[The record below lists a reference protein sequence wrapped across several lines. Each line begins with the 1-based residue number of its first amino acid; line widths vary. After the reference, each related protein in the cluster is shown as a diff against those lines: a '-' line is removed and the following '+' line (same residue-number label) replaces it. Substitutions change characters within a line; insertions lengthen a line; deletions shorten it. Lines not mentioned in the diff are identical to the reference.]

1 MGRAFNPHF
10 ITPDS
15 ADGGDIITGS
25 TRFRKEDTFQFFRT
39 ASSANNQYRYT
50 ISAWVKK
57 TKINDATGLGLMNSN
72 SGGSGGGIGFRGS
85 GGGGS
90 SKDDDFGAGNR
101 NASSGSGNYDTYT
114 AARYRDITAWGHYY
128 IAFDSTLSTSTDRV
142 KIYVNGIRQSD
153 NGSAT
158 YPSQN
163 YYSTSFPFGNTHETY
178 LLKANYT
185 GGNNGEFDG
194 YVSEYYFAD
203 NNVIPHTAFGYTDP
217 LTGIWKP
224 KKYKTQQAPNDGSVF
239 SNNWTASGN
248 GFGSHPV
255 SYIFDNDQSNFMNN
269 SAGGQIITWN
279 TSSYNLS
286 GELKMFGRSS
296 SGVYDVYVNGVK
308 AADTPSSNGWF
319 DCGTHTKINEIQFA
333 GTSYN
338 TGNGLGSAGIYAY
351 MISVDG
357 VILRD
362 NSNNMGL
369 NGFYLPFDGSSPIFL
384 DQSGNNNDF
393 ELHKMTQSIAIEKAT
408 GAKPIRETNSGGTQG
423 LNHKF
428 RPDPLASNL
437 VLAIPFDG
445 KVEDVSHLIKGSGT
459 QKTVNKNSSTYDQ
472 GRNAFYHA
480 ARYIYSA
487 ASVVTV
493 GAHSDLDL
501 GTGDFCLEFW
511 IYETATSNA
520 HRRWVTSTNAGFSAN
535 TFVIREAPNQ
545 AIGYYAGNSSTGNS
559 LHFNNRWVHYGY
571 TRASGVERVF
581 RNGELIHTTTSS
593 AVNYSE
599 PGSNG
604 LYIGGHYA
612 PGAEYISGW
621 MQDLRLYKG
630 VAKYTEEF
638 VPAAASYN
646 TMVVPDSPSGVS
658 TPMKFHQTENGSI
671 SFTRKISSGVND
683 GPNQNSYITT
693 NSIPIGTNDFT
704 IEGFIYR
711 CWDGNYPCVVD
722 TRQSLGDAGGFF
734 WGTNSDDKLYYYS
747 NSATRID
754 AGAGSIE
761 QHRWYHVAL
770 VRDYS
775 STTTTMYIDGKSVG
789 TWTGDNINYTRDL
802 VRFGSNQGGAMGT
815 SYNWDWNGLI
825 SNFRVTIG
833 QVLYSSDFTPPTS
846 PLTTTSQGAT
856 ASNVKFLGAQSHS
869 SLTAAATGTSTPSGS
884 AALSELNPFDTDVD
898 VSGQEGNYA
907 TLNSLSGGTDVQYK
921 ENNLYIE
928 AGTDHGR
935 FGQSPS
941 TLAMTSGKYYCE
953 VECVH
958 PGGANTFQ
966 FGVTSVN
973 GHSSYRRS
981 GTNQNGEASGFTFA
995 NVNNGTP
1002 ASRRIMVDGVNVSG
1016 GNYLPMA
1023 REGDVY
1029 GMAFDADRRKLRF
1042 TLNGCQLGHQ
1052 LEYDCSQYT
1061 TGGSDGEFFFY
1072 GVVRNDSGASKCR
1085 FNFGQ
1090 LPFQFN
1096 PPHGYRTL
1104 SSNNLEPRKIIPS
1117 KHIQTL
1123 LWTGT
1128 DHNYRNIHGLDFTP
1142 DLIWIKNR
1150 SQTDWHILSNSVD
1163 GFHNMM
1169 YSNENSPLNSDL
1181 NSNGYI
1187 NGSIR
1192 GENGQGGIS
1201 VNGQVGGNVN
1211 ELNENYVAWC
1221 WKGGSPLTA
1230 PTSGSVLFSN
1240 DNNYLDLGS
1249 YTDFQFGT
1257 GDYTIE
1263 MFVYHTT
1270 LSGQQTYVGDAYG
1283 NSAGVYFYKD
1293 SNNKIG
1299 MYYSG
1304 QIATSSTN
1312 MPLMKWVHIAV
1323 SRNSGTVK
1331 LFQDG
1336 TNVGNGF
1343 SDTTNLTETQLNIGD
1358 TTGGSSGSMH
1368 GYISNVRILKGTG
1381 LYTGNF
1387 TPPTSPLTNIS
1398 NTVFLGC
1405 QSETVGGLASVHPSP
1420 FSNNGTN
1427 YSSGSQLDGAITAIE
1442 GTASHG
1448 GPGALF
1454 DGKIGYYGSDTYA
1467 SATLNTN
1474 NYIQFTPTSAI
1485 SYTTKLEV
1493 WCYAA
1498 NGYGITN
1505 YYSLNGAS
1513 EQTFTGGGSNF
1524 NDQNWITIDTG
1535 SGTLTSLKLRLT
1547 RSGGESFV
1555 NWGAI
1560 RVDGC
1565 ILVNDVTGKVVTPTM
1580 DGTRSVPASPKNPFD
1595 IFAVDGTAY
1604 PTAAAAGFTQG
1615 SVTVNAASVN
1625 TEGGFSVL
1633 TYSGTGSAG
1642 TIEHGLGK
1650 APQFIL
1656 TKRSDTNQSWF
1667 TYHRNVTAGSYLRLD
1682 TNAAEGADAT
1692 VYPTT
1697 VPTSDVYYIG
1707 YDGGVNGS
1715 GATYTSY
1722 CWTSIPGYSKFG
1734 TYTGNGIAED
1744 GTYVHLGF
1752 KPGIIIFKRTNATD
1766 NWGIFDSKRDT
1777 YNPLGRFLYPDH
1789 NYAEWT
1795 GGTYSHM
1802 DFLSNGFKVQNTG
1815 SMIGANDGNFVY
1827 MAWAEGVTVNPLDVS
1842 YPTTR

>member
-1 MGRAFNPHF
+1 MGRAVHPHF

-39 ASSANNQYRYT
+39 PSSANNQYRYT

-57 TKINDATGLGLMNSN
+57 TRINDGTGFGLMNSN
-72 SGGSGGGIGFRGS
+72 SGGSGGAVGFRGS
-85 GGGGS
+85 GGGGTA
-90 SKDDDFGAGNR
+90 KDDDFGGSNR
-101 NASSGSGNYDTYT
+101 NASSGSGNYNINTT
-114 AARYRDITAWGHYY
+114 ARYRDVTAWGHYY
-128 IAFDSTLSTSTDRV
+128 YALDSTLSTSTDRV
-142 KIYVNGIRQSD
+142 KVYVNGVRQTDINSPQ
-153 NGSAT
+153 

-163 YYSTSFPFGNTHETY
+163 YYSTAFPFANTHETY
-178 LLKANYT
+178 LMKANYT
-185 GGNNGEFDG
+185 GGNDGEFDG

-203 NNVIPHTAFGYTDP
+203 NNIIPHTAFGYTDP

-224 KKYKTQQAPNDGSVF
+224 KKYKPQQAPNDGSVF
-239 SNNWTASGN
+239 SNNWTFSGN
-248 GFGSHPV
+248 GTSSNPV
-255 SYIFDNDQSNFMNN
+255 THIFDDYQGNFMNN
-269 SAGGQIITWN
+269 AAGGQIITWD

-308 AADTPSSNGWF
+308 VADTPSSDGWY

-333 GTSYN
+333 GTTYN
-338 TGNGLGSAGIYAY
+338 TANGLGSAGIYVY

-357 VILRD
+357 IILRD

-423 LNHKF
+423 LNYKF

-511 IYETATSNA
+511 IYESATSST
-520 HRRWVTSTNAGFSAN
+520 HRRWVTSTNQGFTSN

-545 AIGYYAGNSSTGNS
+545 AIGYYAGGASTGNS

-593 AVNYSE
+593 AINYSE

-638 VPAAASYN
+638 VPAAAGYN
-646 TMVVPDSPSGVS
+646 TMIVPDSPSGVS
-658 TPMKFHQTENGSI
+658 TPRKFRKTESGSI

-704 IEGFIYR
+704 IEAFIYR
-711 CWDGNYPCVVD
+711 SWDGNYPCIVD
-722 TRQSLGDAGGFF
+722 TRQSLGDTGGFF

-754 AGAGSIE
+754 GGAGSIE

-775 STTTTMYIDGKSVG
+775 STTTTMYIDGKNVG

-802 VRFGSNQGGAMGT
+802 ERFGSNQGGAMGT
-815 SYNWDWNGLI
+815 GYNWDWNGHI

-833 QVLYSSDFTPPTS
+833 QALYSSDFTPPTS

-856 ASNVKFLGAQSHS
+856 ASNVKFLGAQSRS

-884 AALSELNPFDTDVD
+884 AALSNFNPFDTDVD

-907 TLNSLSGGTDVQYK
+907 TLNPLSGGTDVQYK

-958 PGGANTFQ
+958 PGGPNTFQ

-981 GTNQNGEASGFTFA
+981 GANQNGEATGFTFA
-995 NVNNGTP
+995 NVSNTTP
-1002 ASRRIMVDGVNVSG
+1002 SSRRIMVDGVNTS

-1052 LEYDCSQYT
+1052 LEYDCSQYEQ
-1061 TGGSDGEFFFY
+1061 GGSDGEFFFY
-1072 GVVRNDSGASKCR
+1072 GTVRNDSGASKMR

-1090 LPFQFN
+1090 LPFQFS

-1117 KHIQTL
+1117 KHVQTL
-1123 LWTGT
+1123 LYTGD

-1142 DLIWIKNR
+1142 DFVWIKNR
-1150 SQTDWHILSNSVD
+1150 SAADWHILQNSIN
-1163 GFHNMM
+1163 GFQSMQ
-1169 YSNENSPLNSDL
+1169 YSNTTDGLNYDL
-1181 NSNGYI
+1181 NTNGYV
-1187 NGSIR
+1187 NRPIR
-1192 GENGQGGIS
+1192 GEHGQGGFS
-1201 VNGQVGGNVN
+1201 VNAQGSGNVN
-1211 ELNENYVAWC
+1211 EDGENYVAWC
-1221 WKGGSPLTA
+1221 WRGGSPLTA
-1230 PTSGSVLFSN
+1230 PTSGSVYFSEG
-1240 DNNYLDLGS
+1240 DNYLDLGS

-1283 NSAGVYFYKD
+1283 NSAGVYFYKTS
-1293 SNNKIG
+1293 SNQLG
-1299 MYYSG
+1299 MYYSSN
-1304 QIATSSTN
+1304 IAISSSTTV
-1312 MPLMKWVHIAV
+1312 PLMKWVHIAA
-1323 SRNSGTVK
+1323 SRSGGT
-1331 LFQDG
+1331 LRLYQDG
-1336 TNVGNGF
+1336 IEVTSA
-1343 SDTTNLTETQLNIGD
+1343 SDSANLTETQLNIGD

-1368 GYISNVRILKGTG
+1368 GFISNVRILKGTG
-1381 LYTGNF
+1381 LYTSNF

-1405 QSETVGGLASVHPSP
+1405 QSETVAGLASVHPSP

-1427 YSSGSQLDGAITAIE
+1427 YSSGSQLSGNVANDGIL
-1442 GTASHG
+1442 SKKD
-1448 GPGALF
+1448 ALF
-1454 DGKIGYYGSDTYA
+1454 DGKIGDYNSNTYV
-1467 SATLNTN
+1467 SSNPSTNTS
-1474 NYIQFTPTSAI
+1474 ITWTPTSSI
-1485 SYTTKLEV
+1485 SYSSKVEV
-1493 WCYAA
+1493 WCYSP
-1498 NGYGITN
+1498 NGYGITV
-1505 YYSLNGAS
+1505 YYTLNGGS
-1513 EQTFTGGGSNF
+1513 EQTLPVGGGSNF
-1524 NDQNWITIDTG
+1524 NSQAWCTVATG
-1535 SGTLTSLKLRLT
+1535 SGTITSINLRIYSSQGFNT
-1547 RSGGESFV
+1547 TV

-1560 RVDGC
+1560 RVDGS
-1565 ILVNDVTGKVVTPTM
+1565 ILVNDVTGKVVTPTN
-1580 DGTRSVPASPKNPFD
+1580 DNTRSVPPSPKNPFD
-1595 IFAVDGTAY
+1595 VFAVDGTAY
-1604 PTAAAAGFTQG
+1604 QTATAAGFTQG
-1615 SVTVNAASVN
+1615 TVPVDAASVN
-1625 TEGGFSVL
+1625 TEGGFSCI
-1633 TYSGTGSAG
+1633 TYTGTGSAG
-1642 TIEHGLGK
+1642 TVGHGLGK
-1650 APQFIL
+1650 APQFII
-1656 TKRSDTNQSWF
+1656 TKRTNTSQAWF
-1667 TYHRNVTAGSYLRLD
+1667 TYHRNLQSGYYIRLNGNNAEGGD
-1682 TNAAEGADAT
+1682 TNVYSATSPTSTVYSIGAD
-1692 VYPTT
+1692 
-1697 VPTSDVYYIG
+1697 D
-1707 YDGGVNGS
+1707 GVNGS
-1715 GATYTSY
+1715 GSTYTSY

-1752 KPGIIIFKRTNATD
+1752 KPGIILFKRVNATD

-1777 YNPLGRFLYPDH
+1777 YNPLGRFLYPDG
-1789 NYAEWT
+1789 AFSEWT

-1802 DFLSNGFKVQNTG
+1802 DFLSNGFKVQNVG

-1842 YPTTR
+1842 YPTVR